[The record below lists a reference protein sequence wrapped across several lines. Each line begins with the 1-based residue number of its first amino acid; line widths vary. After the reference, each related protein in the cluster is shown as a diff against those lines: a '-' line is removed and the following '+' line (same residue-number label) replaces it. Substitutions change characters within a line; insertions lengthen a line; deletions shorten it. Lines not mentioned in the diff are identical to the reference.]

1 MSFRNYCN
9 FLTIF
14 FNKKYPHFPKKIVA
28 EEQECE
34 PYLSF
39 NEEILVMPSKMKQT
53 LTKHSSRLLTL
64 DVGPTSSRKL
74 TATNTSFSYE
84 AIHEKFETKNL
95 FEGDYREDD
104 EYFDKVMEKEKFSLK
119 KISGFLYFFFF

>member
-39 NEEILVMPSKMKQT
+39 NEDIFVMPSKMKKT
-53 LTKHSSRLLTL
+53 LTKHSSRLLMV
-64 DVGPTSSRKL
+64 DVGPSSSRKL

-84 AIHEKFETKNL
+84 TIHEKFENKKL

-104 EYFDKVMEKEKFSLK
+104 EYFDKVMEREKYSLNQ
-119 KISGFLYFFFF
+119 ISGFLFCF